1 MLFRVDRRLNL
12 RRGQLT
18 ALYVVIYTFGRF
30 WFENLRID
38 EANRILGWRVN
49 AWVSLALFCFG
60 VGWFVWLGRHGEAK
74 DAPLIR
80 EPAPS
85 ESDRTP

>member
-1 MLFRVDRRLNL
+1 M

-38 EANRILGWRVN
+38 DAHKFGGLRVN
-49 AWVSLALFCFG
+49 AWVSLGLFVFG
-60 VGWFVWLGRHGEAK
+60 LGWYLWLGRHGERK

-80 EPAPS
+80 EVDVPDP
-85 ESDRTP
+85 DRTS